1 MITAMHILL
10 LKQLLVLVLQME
22 AIILEIKN
30 RPLAFKT
37 NAPRISCVSKLNC
50 VLLENPEDLD
60 IVMPIYN
67 LLG

>member
-1 MITAMHILL
+1 
-10 LKQLLVLVLQME
+10 ME

-37 NAPRISCVSKLNC
+37 NAPRISCVSKINC